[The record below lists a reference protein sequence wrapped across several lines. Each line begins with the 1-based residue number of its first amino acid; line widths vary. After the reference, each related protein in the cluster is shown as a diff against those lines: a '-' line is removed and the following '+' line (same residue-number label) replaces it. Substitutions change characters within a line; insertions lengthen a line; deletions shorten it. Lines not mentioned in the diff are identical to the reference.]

1 VMLGTERIFT
11 RRRAALVADLRA
23 KGIRNDRVLEA
34 IGHIAREKFIEPGL
48 RDHAYEDKALP
59 IGLKQ
64 TISQP
69 FTVAYQTE
77 LLDPKVGETVLEVGT
92 GSGYQAAVLC
102 EMGARVYSVERHYA
116 LSVRSQKLLNSL
128 GYRAFLRV
136 GDGAAG
142 WENCAPFDG
151 ILVTCAAVEIPHAL
165 LHQLKVPGGR
175 LIIPVGD
182 RSGQT
187 MTRWERTGL
196 DQFEKSELGLFRFV
210 PLVSERAVRQ

>member
-1 VMLGTERIFT
+1 MRGSERIYT
-11 RRRAALVADLRA
+11 RRRAALVEDLRT

-34 IGHIAREKFIEPGL
+34 IGRIAREKFIEPGL

-69 FTVAYQTE
+69 YTVAYQTE
-77 LLDPKVGETVLEVGT
+77 LLDPKAGETVLEVGT

-102 EMGARVYSVERHYA
+102 EMGIRVYSVERHRT
-116 LSVRSQKLLNSL
+116 LSARSQKLLNSL

-151 ILVTCAAVEIPHAL
+151 ILVTCAVLEIPRAL
-165 LHQLKVPGGR
+165 LNQLKDPGGR

-182 RSGQT
+182 RRGQT
-187 MTRWERTGL
+187 MTRWDRTGP
-196 DQFEKSELGLFRFV
+196 DQFNKSELGLFRFV